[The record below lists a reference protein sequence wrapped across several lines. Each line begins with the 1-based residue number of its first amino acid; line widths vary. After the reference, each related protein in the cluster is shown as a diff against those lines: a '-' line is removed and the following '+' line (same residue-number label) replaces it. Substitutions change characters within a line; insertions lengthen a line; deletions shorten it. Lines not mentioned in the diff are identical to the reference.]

1 MNIYVFN
8 SPEWNLDFKEKP
20 LAHEI
25 LADPAIVWRNE
36 KSLNDA
42 IKTIQKISRYEYVG
56 EPTGPF
62 NSGIRF
68 VRIIGYNIKQ
78 LDDGQ
83 YRLEIDF
90 KPTLCSDIKLNCAP
104 ITKLQS
110 ADWRPKWKPRQKVH
124 NTDIYKPDYK
134 PGDKV
139 TIHNFWT
146 GETKEETV
154 HTSDED
160 TWEAR
165 EELRK
170 LALAHADIDTLE
182 NWKKMVQDLRK
193 TLLDE
198 DEDEEDED

>member
-8 SPEWNLDFKEKP
+8 SPEWNLDFETKP

-25 LADPAIVWRNE
+25 LSNPAIVWRNE

-42 IKTIQKISRYEYVG
+42 IKTIQKIDRYEYVG

-68 VRIIGYNIKQ
+68 VKVTGYSIKQ

-83 YRLEIDF
+83 YRLEIIF
-90 KPTLCSDIKLNCAP
+90 KPTIYSDIKLNCAP

-110 ADWRPKWKPRQKVH
+110 ADWRSKWKPGQ
-124 NTDIYKPDYK
+124 
-134 PGDKV
+134 KV
-139 TIHNFWT
+139 TIHNMWT

-154 HTSDED
+154 HTADED
-160 TWEAR
+160 DCEAR
-165 EELRK
+165 EVFRK
-170 LALAHADIDTLE
+170 LALTHADIDSLE
-182 NWKKMVQDLRK
+182 DWKKMVNDIRK

-198 DEDEEDED
+198 DDEDED